1 MFTIFNVQDKVVA
14 VIPAHNEESTLIEV
28 IDKVFSYC
36 DNVIVI
42 NDSSTDDTK
51 NLLNNYNNKN
61 LITIENKKKL
71 GIGGSMKKGI
81 RKALELEPKI
91 IIKIDADGQHKPE
104 EIPRLIKKLE
114 DGNYDLIKG
123 NRFFDIKSLEKM
135 PKIKMFGNLITTNIQ
150 KIVSGNYAISD
161 PNNGFLAIKGSC
173 LNSINL
179 NQLNNEYFF
188 ENSLS
193 IIFNAYKFK
202 IAEIGIETIYKNEK
216 SSIPIFLAG
225 IKIIPVFF
233 ILLFKKNVLAA
244 KLQLSINSIIFFL
257 GIFIFSIN
265 LFLQIKLL
273 WLFFLFMIFVYLLI
287 DIVNFLTK

>member
-1 MFTIFNVQDKVVA
+1 MFTILTVSDKVIA
-14 VIPAHNEESTLIEV
+14 VIPAYNEESTLIEV

-42 NDSSTDDTK
+42 NDSSTDDTQ

-61 LITIENKKKL
+61 LITIENKKTL

-81 RKALELEPKI
+81 HKALKLEPKI

-104 EIPRLIKKLE
+104 DIPKFIKKLE
-114 DGNYDLIKG
+114 DGNYDLVKG
-123 NRFFDIKSLEKM
+123 NRFFNIKSLEKM

-161 PNNGFLAIKGSC
+161 PNNGFLAIRSSK
-173 LNSINL
+173 LKLINL

-233 ILLFKKNVLAA
+233 ILLFKKNILTA

-257 GIFIFSIN
+257 GILIFSIN
-265 LFLQIKLL
+265 LFLQIQFLWILL
-273 WLFFLFMIFVYLLI
+273 LSLIFVYLLI
-287 DIVNFLTK
+287 DIVNFLST